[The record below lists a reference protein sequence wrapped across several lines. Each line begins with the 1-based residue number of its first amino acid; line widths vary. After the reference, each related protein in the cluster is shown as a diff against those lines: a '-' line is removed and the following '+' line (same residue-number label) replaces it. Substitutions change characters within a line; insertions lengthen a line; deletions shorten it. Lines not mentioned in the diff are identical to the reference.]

1 EHGLR
6 LVRIVEMKRHVETV
20 LRLVDARRPFLAHV
34 GSHDRLVA
42 DFEPAMHEPVLLF
55 GRDGHVRR
63 TFAVRHCRLDL
74 AAQHSG
80 IKLERLPALSL
91 KRQARHDL
99 HGIVSWPEGSILDV
113 LTFETPSLP
122 DGSSLSSTKADA
134 NVPDTHFGLDGKRAL
149 PDGRRG
155 AADQH
160 SPTGLYVP
168 SAVEGRVSDPGSE
181 VDSSRYGSV
190 EMEIDVSRA

>member
-1 EHGLR
+1 MSNGLAR
-6 LVRIVEMKRHVETV
+6 SGLPGLDYLLGGGFPPRHIYPRPSPCPDRRNERHVETV

-63 TFAVRHCRLDL
+63 TFAVRHCRLNL

-113 LTFETPSLP
+113 LTFE
-122 DGSSLSSTKADA
+122 
-134 NVPDTHFGLDGKRAL
+134 
-149 PDGRRG
+149 
-155 AADQH
+155 
-160 SPTGLYVP
+160 
-168 SAVEGRVSDPGSE
+168 
-181 VDSSRYGSV
+181 
-190 EMEIDVSRA
+190 